1 MISTFLTSK
10 TSSKASTGALSA
22 AACVA
27 LGLLASA
34 PAAAQSE
41 DAPAA
46 KPVFT
51 LGMGVVHAPEYEGS
65 DEGKTRAL
73 PMLNYRNGRFFA
85 GVLGGVG
92 YNFSNSPQVQFGPVM
107 SYRLGR
113 DASDSERL
121 RGMGDIDGGADVGG
135 FVRWNLRP
143 FSLHA
148 TVKQG
153 VSGDVKGTQVRVG
166 AGYGMVLGP
175 SDRLMFD
182 ASLDWADSELMQTYY
197 GVNAVQSAN
206 SGLSAYSASSGV
218 RRYGV
223 GAIWSHSFTQQWFSS
238 VSVGVYRLGADAAD
252 SPITV
257 KRNVGLVSAGLG
269 YRF

>member
-1 MISTFLTSK
+1 MTSTSAISKIYRTTPAGTLP
-10 TSSKASTGALSA
+10 AV
-22 AACVA
+22 ACLA
-27 LGLLASA
+27 LGLMATSPVAAQTEEA
-34 PAAAQSE
+34 PAT
-41 DAPAA
+41 

-51 LGMGVVHAPEYEGS
+51 LGLGVVHAPVYEGS
-65 DEGKTRAL
+65 DETQTRAL
-73 PMLNYRNGRFFA
+73 PMLSYRNGRFFA
-85 GVLGGVG
+85 GALGGVG
-92 YNFSNSPQVQFGPVM
+92 YNFSNSQHVQFGPVM

-113 DASDSERL
+113 DESDADRL
-121 RGMGDIDGGADVGG
+121 RGLGDIDGGADVGG
-135 FVRWNLRP
+135 FVRWNLKP

-148 TVKQG
+148 SVKQG
-153 VSGDVKGTQVRVG
+153 VSGDVKGTQLRVG
-166 AGYGMVLGP
+166 MGYGMAL
-175 SDRLMFD
+175 SQKDRLMFD

-223 GAIWSHSFTQQWFSS
+223 GAIWMHSFTQQWFSS
-238 VSVGVYRLGADAAD
+238 VSLGVYRLGSGAAD